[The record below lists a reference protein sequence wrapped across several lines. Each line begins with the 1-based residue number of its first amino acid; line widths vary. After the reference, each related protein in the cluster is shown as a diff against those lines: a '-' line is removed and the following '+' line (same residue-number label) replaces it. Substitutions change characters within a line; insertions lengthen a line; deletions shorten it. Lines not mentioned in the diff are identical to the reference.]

1 MKALHLTDE
10 EIQEYVLDKSA
21 VDKATSEHASTC
33 EECKARVSDYQLLFA
48 AIKQQPQPVFD
59 FDLAELVM
67 ANYRQRN
74 PSPLPAI
81 LLFTFSYW
89 WRLLLT
95 GAAIYYFRT
104 YIASL
109 FTSITPLLIYL
120 AATTIITVAV
130 MLSLDM
136 YKNYHRKM
144 RALDFY

>member
-10 EIQEYVLDKSA
+10 EIQEYLLNKQA
-21 VDKATSEHASTC
+21 VDISTMEHASTC
-33 EECKARVSDYQLLFA
+33 EECKARISDYQLLFA
-48 AIKQQPQPVFD
+48 GIKQQPQPVFD
-59 FDLAELVM
+59 FDLAELVI
-67 ANYRQRN
+67 AQ
-74 PSPLPAI
+74 LPATKPVAAPGHSFI
-81 LLFTFSYW
+81 YIFVVAAIAIA
-89 WRLLLT
+89 

-120 AATTIITVAV
+120 AATTVIMVAV

-136 YKNYHRKM
+136 YRNYNRKM